1 MQSKHNSK
9 SSKYIAYSDANNLCG
24 WTMSQ
29 HFPYDRFKWLNKK
42 EIDIFDV
49 NSIGKSSPDGYI
61 LEVDLKYL
69 NELHELRN
77 YYPFTPENLK
87 LIMICCQ
94 NIVLILQIIIT

>member
-1 MQSKHNSK
+1 M
-9 SSKYIAYSDANNLCG
+9 
-24 WTMSQ
+24 
-29 HFPYDRFKWLNKK
+29 
-42 EIDIFDV
+42 